1 LFSPRVTL
9 VGLVSGC
16 LAWFVIGLSFW
27 VVLEGLRSG
36 VSIPAAV
43 SIFSA
48 ATLVGSITM
57 LPGGLVSTEASM
69 LALLQ
74 QIGLTGAIASASI
87 LIIRIC
93 TLWFAVIIGFGALL
107 YLQKRQP
114 AQRSAAIP
122 PKGVKITTRGV
133 ASTD

>member
-1 LFSPRVTL
+1 
-9 VGLVSGC
+9 

-27 VVLEGLRSG
+27 VVLEGLGSR
-36 VSIPAAV
+36 VTIPAAV

-48 ATLVGSITM
+48 STLVGSITM

-74 QIGLTGAIASASI
+74 QIGLAGAIASASI

-107 YLQKRQP
+107 YLQKRQS
-114 AQRSAAIP
+114 AQRRVAAPREEVINTAP
-122 PKGVKITTRGV
+122 GLV
-133 ASTD
+133 SSD